1 MKTVDHENQ
10 PVRMAFSVT
19 HGRVEHYSDVVE
31 YMARAEVERFTKEH
45 GRPPSA
51 SQVAFLKKEIVRYA
65 VIRHDLETAQKIR
78 INPSIVLFETPS
90 YPARV
95 ITKFR

>member
-31 YMARAEVERFTKEH
+31 YLARAEVERFTKEH

-51 SQVAFLKKEIVRYA
+51 SQVAFLKKEIIRYA

-78 INPSIVLFETPS
+78 INPSNVLFETPS